1 MWIEKRSA
9 KSFKFVEQYK
19 DPLTNKFHRVSV
31 TFSRNTTHTRKEA
44 NRVLTKKIHS
54 RLRHYGIVSIKSNIT
69 LGELTI
75 EWLQQLKRKVKLTH
89 SKIIKVELRELFLF
103 LEAMP

>member
-54 RLRHYGIVSIKSNIT
+54 RLRHYGIVSIKSDIT

-75 EWLQQLKRKVKLTH
+75 EWLQQLKEKLSLIH
-89 SKIIKVELRELFLF
+89 SRTIKVEPKELFHF
-103 LEAMP
+103 LETML

>member
-31 TFSRNTTHTRKEA
+31 TFSRIPPIPE
-44 NRVLTKKIHS
+44 KKP
-54 RLRHYGIVSIKSNIT
+54 IV
-69 LGELTI
+69 
-75 EWLQQLKRKVKLTH
+75 
-89 SKIIKVELRELFLF
+89 F
-103 LEAMP
+103 